1 MCLSES
7 HQIFERLRFFGSA
20 WYSENK
26 YARQLIYS
34 LFHLPFKHCIE
45 FDPFQVCWRIE
56 RSGAGIS
63 ISVLPSI
70 DVKFLK
76 FVDCLLIAVFLPRI
90 YCEGFSECQ
99 APSRTILQ
107 SGQFVRRKQFCWPVW
122 VHAHCKHR
130 EALRICPCSRLE
142 VADRLWIRK
151 ASSWIIAILVKL
163 LLGEA
168 IISRSLAMFL

>member
-26 YARQLIYS
+26 YAHQPIYS

-45 FDPFQVCWRIE
+45 FDPFQVCRRIE

-70 DVKFLK
+70 DVKLLK
-76 FVDCLLIAVFLPRI
+76 LVDCLLVAVFLPRI
-90 YCEGFSECQ
+90 YCEGFSGCR

-151 ASSWIIAILVKL
+151 ASGWIIAILAKL

-168 IISRSLAMFL
+168 ISRSLAMFL